1 MRKLRLISAFL
12 RAELRAAS
20 SLIPLIVLSVLIVFA
35 LTRGSVTLAYPAFQS
50 PQSPESPVGPPAQT
64 PTTAPPEAATATPTE
79 PSVAPTPEAP
89 GEPTPEA
96 PVEPTPAAPGE
107 PTPEGPAEPQDTPTE
122 GEPPQ
127 EPAPEPGAEAEPSGS
142 PNRPAASFIDTFVLG
157 LSYVWL
163 CCGGVVL
170 LLFVLGV
177 AFSFLLRRA

>member
-1 MRKLRLISAFL
+1 VRKLHGIGALL

-20 SLIPLIVLSVLIVFA
+20 SLIPLIVLSVLFVFA
-35 LTRGSVTLAYPAFQS
+35 LTRGGVTLAYPAFQS
-50 PQSPESPVGPPAQT
+50 PQSPQSPVGPPAET
-64 PTTAPPEAATATPTE
+64 PTTPPPAAATATPTE

-89 GEPTPEA
+89 
-96 PVEPTPAAPGE
+96 VEPPPEGPAE

-127 EPAPEPGAEAEPSGS
+127 EAAPEPGDEEEPSGP
-142 PNRPAASFIDTFVLG
+142 PNSPAASFIDTCVLG
-157 LSYVWL
+157 FSYVWL